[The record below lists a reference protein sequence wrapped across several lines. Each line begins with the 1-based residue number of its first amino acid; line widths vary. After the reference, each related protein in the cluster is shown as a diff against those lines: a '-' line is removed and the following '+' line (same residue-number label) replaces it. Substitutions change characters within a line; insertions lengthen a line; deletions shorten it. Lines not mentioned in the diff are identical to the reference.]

1 MKSFIDSVFT
11 LFSYYRD
18 ASTGTDDEEYHDAV
32 RPITMEDLL
41 TSYKK
46 MKTSKIHTGTLST
59 AKLDLD

>member
-1 MKSFIDSVFT
+1 M
-11 LFSYYRD
+11 
-18 ASTGTDDEEYHDAV
+18 GTSGDDEEYHDAI

-46 MKTSKIHTGTLST
+46 MKTSKIHTGTLGV